1 MKTVAIIAT
10 FMMMLLLPAAA
21 HAQDW
26 AKAPLNKSPRHL
38 DWVTVKNGK
47 RDVKCFI
54 AYPQVKTKA
63 TAVLVIH
70 EIFGLSDWVRS
81 VTDQLAADGYI
92 AIAPDLL
99 SGTAPG
105 GGGTDKYADVD
116 AVRKAITSLPQNQ
129 ITGDLNAV
137 ADYVSKLPAANGKLV
152 VGGFCWGG
160 AQSFQ
165 FAANNKKVKQAFVFY
180 GSPPA
185 DADMARISAPVY
197 GFYGEN
203 DERINATIPMTATTM
218 KKLGKAY
225 EPKIY
230 KGAGHGFMR
239 SGQDP
244 AGSKEDKSAREDA
257 WKRWRDL
264 LKKS

>member
-1 MKTVAIIAT
+1 MKTVAMIAV
-10 FMMMLLLPAAA
+10 FMLMLMPAAYS
-21 HAQDW
+21 QDW

-63 TAVLVIH
+63 KAILVIH

-81 VTDQLAADGYI
+81 VVDQLAAEGYI

-116 AVRKAITSLPQNQ
+116 AVRKAITSLPQEQ

-137 ADYVSKLPAANGKLV
+137 ADYVSKLPAANDRLV

-160 AQSFQ
+160 AQTFL
-165 FAANNKKVKQAFVFY
+165 FAANNKKIKQAFVFY
-180 GSPPA
+180 GNPPA
-185 DADMARISAPVY
+185 ESDMTRISAPIY

-203 DERINATIPMTATTM
+203 DERINATIPATIAAM
-218 KKLGKAY
+218 KKLGKIY
-225 EPKIY
+225 EPRIY
-230 KGAGHGFMR
+230 RGAGHGFMR
-239 SGQDP
+239 SGQSPD
-244 AGSKEDKSAREDA
+244 GSKEDRVAREDA

-264 LKKS
+264 LKRIGT